1 MKITM
6 DRYEA
11 NWPMVEEGWR
21 THVEGKGRM
30 FPSAKEAI
38 EAYRAET
45 GCIDQDL
52 PAFVVERNGAPVA
65 KIANGDSVI
74 LFNFRGDRA
83 QEISLAFDRKDFDK
97 FDRGDYTGVLYAGML
112 QYDGDLKIPSRY
124 LVEPPAITETLTE
137 LLDEEVR
144 HKIDLIDSF
153 DEEQI
158 GNRMSTN
165 YVEIPSNV
173 TVKQAMRELI
183 RQAADNDNISTLY
196 IVDENRIFCGAI
208 SLNDL
213 IIAREDTNLEDLIV
227 VSYPFVY
234 ATEEIADCIEWI
246 KDYSED
252 SIPVLDEENRIIGV
266 ITSQDIVEVVD
277 DEMGED
283 YAMLAGL
290 TAEEDL
296 EEPLKD
302 SIKKRMPWLIVLLG
316 LGLVVSSVVGMF
328 EHVVAELTIVMC
340 FQSLILD
347 MAGNVGTQSLAVTIR
362 VLMDENLTA
371 GQKVHLVFKEARVG
385 LSNGLILG
393 MMSIILI
400 GCYIYFFKSG
410 SLQFA
415 FAVSGC
421 IGAALILAMLI
432 SSLVGTLIPMFFH
445 KIHIDPAVA
454 SGPLITTVNDLVA
467 VVTYYGLAWLFLIE
481 MLHY

>member
-1 MKITM
+1 MKEQMTEKKKLEDVTEVQMKYQKEI
-6 DRYEA
+6 
-11 NWPMVEEGWR
+11 
-21 THVEGKGRM
+21 
-30 FPSAKEAI
+30 EAI
-38 EAYRAET
+38 VRGMSSPKVMHDRLLDYHENDIAAALEDMNPTERQRLYRILNAE
-45 GCIDQDL
+45 
-52 PAFVVERNGAPVA
+52 
-65 KIANGDSVI
+65 
-74 LFNFRGDRA
+74 
-83 QEISLAFDRKDFDK
+83 EISE
-97 FDRGDYTGVLYAGML
+97 VLSYI
-112 QYDGDLKIPSRY
+112 DEEEIPSY
-124 LVEPPAITETLTE
+124 LEEMDMKKKAAVVSEMDADEIADLLRQMDKKERETLTE

-302 SIKKRMPWLIVLLG
+302 SMKKRLPWLIILLG
-316 LGLVVSSVVGMF
+316 LGMLVSSVVGIF
-328 EHVVAELTIVMC
+328 EQVVTTLPIIMT

-362 VLMDENLTA
+362 VLMDENLNR
-371 GQKVHLVFKEARVG
+371 KDKF
-385 LSNGLILG
+385 GLILKEMRIG
-393 MMSIILI
+393 FANGLFLGIMAFVFIGLYVCFIKGNALSYSFLI
-400 GCYIYFFKSG
+400 
-410 SLQFA
+410 
-415 FAVSGC
+415 SGC
-421 IGAALILAMLI
+421 VGVSLMLAMVI
-432 SSLVGTLIPMFFH
+432 SSLVGTTIPLLFH
-445 KIHIDPAVA
+445 KIKVDPAVA

-467 VVTYYGLAWLFLIE
+467 VVTYYGLVWLFMIE
-481 MLHY
+481 LLKI

>member
-1 MKITM
+1 MVACMKEQMTEKKKLEDVTEVQMKYQKEI
-6 DRYEA
+6 
-11 NWPMVEEGWR
+11 
-21 THVEGKGRM
+21 
-30 FPSAKEAI
+30 EAI
-38 EAYRAET
+38 VRGMSSPKVMHDRLLDYHENDIAAALEDMNPTERQRLYRILNAE
-45 GCIDQDL
+45 
-52 PAFVVERNGAPVA
+52 
-65 KIANGDSVI
+65 
-74 LFNFRGDRA
+74 
-83 QEISLAFDRKDFDK
+83 EISE
-97 FDRGDYTGVLYAGML
+97 VLSYI
-112 QYDGDLKIPSRY
+112 DEEEIPSY
-124 LVEPPAITETLTE
+124 LEEMDMKKKAAVVSEMDADEIADLLRQMDKKERETLTE

-283 YAMLAGL
+283 YAMFAGL

-296 EEPLKD
+296 KEPLRE
-302 SIKKRMPWLIVLLG
+302 SIKKRLPWLLVLLG
-316 LGLVVSSVVGMF
+316 LGMVVSSVVGIF
-328 EHVVAELTIVMC
+328 ETVVSQLTIIMA

-362 VLMDENLTA
+362 VLMDESLT
-371 GQKVHLVFKEARVG
+371 GKQKFQLVLKEMKIGFSNGMILGTISFALVG
-385 LSNGLILG
+385 L
-393 MMSIILI
+393 
-400 GCYIYFFKSG
+400 YIALFKG
-410 SLQFA
+410 KTFLFA
-415 FAVSGC
+415 YAVSGC
-421 IGAALILAMLI
+421 IGLSLVLAMVV
-432 SSLVGTLIPMFFH
+432 SGAVGTCIPLFFK
-445 KIHIDPAVA
+445 KIHVDPAVA
-454 SGPLITTVNDLVA
+454 SGPLITTINDLVA
-467 VVTYYGLAWLFLIE
+467 VVSYYGLSWILLINI
-481 MLHY
+481 LHLAG